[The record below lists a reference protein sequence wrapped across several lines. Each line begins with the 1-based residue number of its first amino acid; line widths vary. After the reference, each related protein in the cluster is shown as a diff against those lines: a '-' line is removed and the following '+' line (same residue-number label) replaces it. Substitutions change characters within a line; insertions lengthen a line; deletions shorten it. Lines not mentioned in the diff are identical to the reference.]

1 MNEELKKL
9 QKLIQAGCKPAAKSD
24 KEHTG
29 WSHVWKKI
37 RYSTGNEMVYD
48 LTEGRQLAFYNQSMK
63 GGK

>member
-1 MNEELKKL
+1 MNEEFKKL

-37 RYSTGNEMVYD
+37 RFSTGN
-48 LTEGRQLAFYNQSMK
+48 QLFSK
-63 GGK
+63 PC